1 MMRQSLRLLERKP
14 ETMIEVI
21 IYVRALLRS
30 LLLTQ
35 PNRTEV
41 STPRVSP

>member
-1 MMRQSLRLLERKP
+1 
-14 ETMIEVI
+14 MIEVI
-21 IYVRALLRS
+21 IFMLRALLHS

-41 STPRVSP
+41 SIRRVFP